1 MQDVDIDKYVAIT
14 VNAALAL
21 GIGVM
26 LWLMIDGKRKSE
38 A

>member
-26 LWLMIDGKRKSE
+26 LWMLVGGKDKSE